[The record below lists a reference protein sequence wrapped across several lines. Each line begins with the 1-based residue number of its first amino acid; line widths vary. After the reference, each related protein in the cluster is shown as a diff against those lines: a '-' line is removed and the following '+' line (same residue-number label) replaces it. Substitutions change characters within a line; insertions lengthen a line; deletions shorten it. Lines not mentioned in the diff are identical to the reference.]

1 MDIKFIMVMIFLIV
15 LITIEL
21 TLIEILKEIR
31 KLRIELK
38 KYERIEK

>member
-31 KLRIELK
+31 KLRIESK

>member
-38 KYERIEK
+38 KYW